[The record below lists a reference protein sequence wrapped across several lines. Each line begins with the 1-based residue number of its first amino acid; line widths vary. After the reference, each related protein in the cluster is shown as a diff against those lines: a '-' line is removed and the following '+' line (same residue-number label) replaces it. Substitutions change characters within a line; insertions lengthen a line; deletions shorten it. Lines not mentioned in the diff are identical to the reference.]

1 MLNSD
6 FSLKLLSKM
15 VQIRAIEE
23 LIANDFLNNKIF
35 SFLHLSI
42 GQESAAVGVC
52 SALTTED
59 LVMGNHRSH
68 HHYLAKGGD
77 LEKMIYEIYGDSRG
91 CCKGFGG
98 SMHMLDRSVGFVGS
112 TPILGSV
119 APLGTGIGFSLKAS
133 NRNNIAVV
141 FIGDG
146 AAEEGAFYESI
157 NLAALFKVPLLFV
170 IEDNKYSV
178 ISSHSDRKSKDYSY
192 SKIIEG
198 LGATYVNMEAKD
210 VSAVHAKT
218 ASLKEGILSQRKPAV
233 LHLDV
238 VRGVYGHS
246 GPLKENAPHYRVNDN
261 VDFITANDCIGFYKD
276 KLVLENKIET
286 EAIETLIA
294 DKIAEVETLFFNVR
308 NNIKIRI

>member
-1 MLNSD
+1 MLNLDS
-6 FSLKLLSKM
+6 SLKLLSKM
-15 VQIRAIEE
+15 VRIRAVEE

-52 SALTTED
+52 SALNTED

-119 APLGTGIGFSLKAS
+119 APLGTGIGFYLKATK
-133 NRNNIAVV
+133 RDNIAVI

-157 NLAALFKVPLLFV
+157 NLAALFKVPILFV

-198 LGATYVNMEAKD
+198 LGATYVNMAAKD
-210 VSAVHAKT
+210 VAEVNSTVT
-218 ASLKEGILSQRKPAV
+218 SLKAGILQGRKPAV

-261 VDFITANDCIGFYKD
+261 IDFITANDCIGFYKD
-276 KLVLENKIET
+276 KLIVDGGIE
-286 EAIETLIA
+286 ADVIETLIEEEI
-294 DKIAEVETLFFNVR
+294 KEVETVFFNVR
-308 NNIKIRI
+308 SNIKIRI